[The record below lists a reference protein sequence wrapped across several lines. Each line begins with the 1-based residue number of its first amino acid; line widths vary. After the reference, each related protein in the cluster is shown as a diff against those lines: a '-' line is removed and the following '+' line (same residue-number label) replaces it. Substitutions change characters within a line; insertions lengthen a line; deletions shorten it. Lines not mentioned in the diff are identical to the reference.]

1 MSKKKLGASI
11 KGMGAPNHNVELDWA
26 LKDPSFDIEK
36 MYPVLEIKVP
46 KSKGSGESEGYA
58 FFDYSHPNDS
68 VSGKIEPPTWLDP
81 VIFVEMADKVD
92 EIRSRTKACVKQG
105 YATPTDIR
113 KLEAELQKVFEDT
126 YLVYV
131 FEKFANCRKL
141 LAQWLLA
148 HYNYLSDNGD
158 GVLPNKKERTENL
171 ESRRLSRLEKK
182 ERPNGS

>member
-46 KSKGSGESEGYA
+46 KSEGSGESEGYA
-58 FFDYSHPNDS
+58 FFDYSHPNDR

-92 EIRSRTKACVKQG
+92 EIRSRTKAV
-105 YATPTDIR
+105 R
-113 KLEAELQKVFEDT
+113 KE
-126 YLVYV
+126 
-131 FEKFANCRKL
+131 
-141 LAQWLLA
+141 
-148 HYNYLSDNGD
+148 
-158 GVLPNKKERTENL
+158 GVCNPYRHT
-171 ESRRLSRLEKK
+171 
-182 ERPNGS
+182 